1 MPSHLHLVFRAVENN
16 PSVLLGRFKEYTS
29 KQLVKTIEQ
38 NIQESRRDW
47 MLPMFKEA
55 GAKSSNVQFGQ
66 FWQHD
71 SRPIELWSPKVF
83 NQKVEYVHNNPVVSG
98 FVNEPCHWKYSSTI
112 DYSGGK
118 GLIEI
123 HFFSWNTHDTR
134 ALAGIE
140 IDFF

>member
-1 MPSHLHLVFRAVENN
+1 MPSHLHLVFRAIINN

-47 MLPMFKEA
+47 MLPMFREA
-55 GAKSSNVQFGQ
+55 GAKSNNMQFSQ
-66 FWQHD
+66 FWQHN
-71 SRPIELWSPKVF
+71 SHPIELWSPKVF
-83 NQKVEYVHNNPVVSG
+83 NQKVEYVHNNPVASG
-98 FVNEPCHWKYSSTI
+98 FVKEPCHWKYSSAI

-123 HFFSWNTHDTR
+123 
-134 ALAGIE
+134 
-140 IDFF
+140 DFF